1 MDCHAVTCVNQD
13 HDCLPAREYMSDD
26 AVQEAAEILQP
37 IYVNF
42 GTKQPSI
49 AVYRVLRMHGVVRV

>member
-1 MDCHAVTCVNQD
+1 
-13 HDCLPAREYMSDD
+13 MSDD

-42 GTKQPSI
+42 GSKQPSI
-49 AVYRVLRMHGVVRV
+49 AVYRVLRMHGVARV